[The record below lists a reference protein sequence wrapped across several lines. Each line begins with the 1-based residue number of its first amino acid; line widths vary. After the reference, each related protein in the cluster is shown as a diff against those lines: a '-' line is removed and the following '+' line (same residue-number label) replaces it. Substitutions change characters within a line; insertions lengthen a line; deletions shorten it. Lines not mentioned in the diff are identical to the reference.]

1 MRKAASPGWAYPMGK
16 GHQQSRPS
24 LSGAEEVR
32 AGAPDPH
39 AARST
44 SQGVGRQGKLTA
56 LGTGADR
63 DDQRLV
69 HDAAHKRQRVQ
80 KFIRGQRVQTQLD
93 QLGGGAF
100 AKGQSAAGSR
110 ANSGT
115 MMRGRAAVSVRPR
128 RDTIAI
134 ILSERFFYFS
144 TICPMC
150 KTAALFCLHLRIL
163 YGKIAK

>member
-1 MRKAASPGWAYPMGK
+1 MIRMLQALSWA
-16 GHQQSRPS
+16 
-24 LSGAEEVR
+24 
-32 AGAPDPH
+32 
-39 AARST
+39 
-44 SQGVGRQGKLTA
+44 A
-56 LGTGADR
+56 LGTGFTFLMTTLGAAVVFFFAEEPR
-63 DDQRLV
+63 PQFQRTMLGFAAGVMTAASVWSLLLPAIERAEAGILPVWLAPAAGLV
-69 HDAAHKRQRVQ
+69 LA
-80 KFIRGQRVQTQLD
+80 
-93 QLGGGAF
+93 AF

-134 ILSERFFYFS
+134 ILSERFLYFS